1 MALCDFVIS
10 ADIQGYDCDNPPVKG
25 AESVGKLINR
35 ADIDLASVS
44 YVSGSNWLINNLSWK
59 PETKGY
65 NIVQSGKTPFTGT
78 QQEMQEGAY
87 QNTINNTFQF
97 VILKQDENVAE
108 QLFAITN
115 GEFIA
120 AIANKNGTYQIFGLE
135 TGLHTTAILRELYN
149 DDTLAGWLVTMT
161 EEGAAKGNIFLTKS
175 VYNDITND
183 HDAPE
188 TP

>member
-1 MALCDFVIS
+1 MALCDFIIEQ
-10 ADIQGYDCDNPPVKG
+10 DIVGYDCDNPPIKG
-25 AESVGKLINR
+25 AESVGKLLNR
-35 ADIDLASVS
+35 ADLDLSSVT
-44 YVSGSNWLINNLSWK
+44 YSGGGNWLINSLGWK
-59 PETKGY
+59 SGTKGY
-65 NIVQSGKTPFTGT
+65 DIVQGGKTPFTGT
-78 QQEMQEGAY
+78 QQEMQEGTY

-97 VILKQDENVAE
+97 VILKQDEDVAE
-108 QLFAITN
+108 QLFAIVN

-175 VYNDITND
+175 VYNNITEEHEN
-183 HDAPE
+183 P
-188 TP
+188 

>member
-1 MALCDFVIS
+1 MALCDFIIEQ
-10 ADIQGYDCDNPPVKG
+10 DIVGYDCENPPLKG
-25 AESVGKLINR
+25 VESVGKLINR
-35 ADIDLASVS
+35 ADIDLASVT
-44 YVSGSNWLINNLSWK
+44 YVDDGDWIINDLHWK
-59 PETKGY
+59 DGTKGY
-65 NIVQSGKTPFTGT
+65 NVVQSGKTPFTGT
-78 QQEMQEGAY
+78 QQEMQEGTY

-97 VILKQDENVAE
+97 AILKQDGDVAE
-108 QLFAITN
+108 QLFAIAN

-135 TGLHTTAILRELYN
+135 TGLHTTAIVRELYN

-183 HDAPE
+183 HD
-188 TP
+188 TPTP